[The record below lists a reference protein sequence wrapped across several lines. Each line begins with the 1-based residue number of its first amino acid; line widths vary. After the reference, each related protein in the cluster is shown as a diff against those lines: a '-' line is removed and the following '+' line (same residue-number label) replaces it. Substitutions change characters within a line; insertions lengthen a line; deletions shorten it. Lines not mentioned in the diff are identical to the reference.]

1 MLSRGNLVPSITRRK
16 RVSRSPHGAER
27 VINKAGRWPDGAHVP
42 QAVRKQCRRPG
53 AASKILRRRIVLLR
67 GFGALS
73 RPVTVD
79 GVGEEY
85 GGADNA
91 EKRGDGF
98 Q

>member
-1 MLSRGNLVPSITRRK
+1 MSDRPSENN
-16 RVSRSPHGAER
+16 VVG
-27 VINKAGRWPDGAHVP
+27 
-42 QAVRKQCRRPG
+42 QG

-79 GVGEEY
+79 GVGKEY

-91 EKRGDGF
+91 EKRRDCF
-98 Q
+98 QHDNDP

>member
-1 MLSRGNLVPSITRRK
+1 MSGRPSENN
-16 RVSRSPHGAER
+16 VVGQ
-27 VINKAGRWPDGAHVP
+27 G
-42 QAVRKQCRRPG
+42 RRPKTAPPHRSFC
-53 AASKILRRRIVLLR
+53 AAL
-67 GFGALS
+67 ALS

-98 Q
+98 QHDNDP